1 MSYETRDEI
10 KYQNRIILKDFKNLR
25 IENERLRIENEKLR
39 KRGIFKWIKNM
50 LNKGI
55 FKNA

>member
-10 KYQNRIILKDFKNLR
+10 RHQNTMLKKELKN
-25 IENERLRIENEKLR
+25 IRIENEKLR
-39 KRGIFKWIKNM
+39 KRGVFNWIKNI

-55 FKNA
+55 PKNG